1 MAARVPGEEADG
13 APARWSPAVV
23 RIGALAAVA
32 AGYLVIFA
40 RTRDV
45 EAGRLIVLVARNTI
59 PLLLVAW
66 LARAVLLRFVE
77 PLPPSW
83 RVVPH
88 AVGAACFTLLWYWAL
103 TVAAGLLDGASATQ
117 FSVAPVLFGPAAE
130 WQLFQGLFAYAVV
143 AMLAHGEAR
152 AAVVTRGAATHEA
165 ASEPPL
171 ELSPPSSP
179 EPRRMLV
186 RMGDEIVAVEPGE
199 IVSITGADDYAE
211 LTVTTARHLV
221 RTTLAEFEEAL
232 PPERFL
238 RVHRSAIVNLDRVV
252 RAEPAGGGR
261 MLLHMEAGPVIQ
273 ASRAG
278 ARALRERLV

>member
-1 MAARVPGEEADG
+1 MRARVQGAGQGGPGAG
-13 APARWSPAVV
+13 WPPTLVYL
-23 RIGALAAVA
+23 GALAAVA
-32 AGYLVIFA
+32 TGYLAIFA
-40 RTRDV
+40 STREV
-45 EAGRLIVLVARNTI
+45 GPGRLMVLTARNTI
-59 PLLLVAW
+59 SLVLVAG
-66 LARAVLLRFVE
+66 LARAALLRFVE
-77 PLPPSW
+77 PLSPPW
-83 RVVPH
+83 RVLPH
-88 AVGAACFTLLWYWAL
+88 AVGAGCFTALWYWSL
-103 TVAAGLLDGASATQ
+103 MVLGGLFDGASATS
-117 FSVAPVLFGPAAE
+117 FSVKPFLWGQAAE

-152 AAVVTRGAATHEA
+152 AAATPNGPEPDASAA
-165 ASEPPL
+165 P
-171 ELSPPSSP
+171 SP
-179 EPRRMLV
+179 EPRGAARMLV
-186 RMGDEIVAVEPGE
+186 RMGDEIVAIEPGE

-261 MLLHMEAGPVIQ
+261 MLLHMETGPVVQ
-273 ASRAG
+273 ASRVG